1 MSFVVKKEFF
11 VFFSIL
17 KDFPMTE
24 TFALHIESLA
34 AYAPVWGFFLIFFFM
49 AVESSFIP
57 FPSEVVMIPAGFLAW
72 RGELTFQQTAVDF
85 SLAFLAGLAGSLAG
99 AYVNYFLAQ
108 KLGRPFLQ
116 RYGKYFFLSR
126 PTLDRA
132 DQIFLEY
139 GELATFVC
147 RLLPGIRQLISLP
160 AGLCNMNL
168 KRFTFFTALGAG
180 FWCLVLMLIGA
191 WFGHLTAD
199 MTYLQMVEQGTEMI
213 HQNLLWIILGLAIF
227 VGLYMF
233 VHHRIMKTA
242 QIAAKQSEAPEENP

>member
-1 MSFVVKKEFF
+1 
-11 VFFSIL
+11 
-17 KDFPMTE
+17 MTE
-24 TFALHIESLA
+24 TLALHIESLA

-72 RGELTFQQTAVDF
+72 RSELTFQQSSIDF
-85 SLAFLAGLAGSLAG
+85 FLAFLAGLAGSLAG

-108 KLGRPFLQ
+108 KLGRPFLH
-116 RYGKYFFLSR
+116 RHGKYFFLSR

-160 AGLCNMNL
+160 AGLCSMNL
-168 KRFTFFTALGAG
+168 KRFTLFTALGAG

-213 HQNLLWIILGLAIF
+213 RQNMLWIILGLATMIT
-227 VGLYMF
+227 LYML
-233 VHHRIMKTA
+233 VHHRIMKPVQTSE
-242 QIAAKQSEAPEENP
+242 KQPETQEKIP

>member
-1 MSFVVKKEFF
+1 
-11 VFFSIL
+11 
-17 KDFPMTE
+17 MTE
-24 TFALHIESLA
+24 TLALHIESLT
-34 AYAPVWGFFLIFFFM
+34 AYAPTWGFFLIFFFM

-72 RGELTFQQTAVDF
+72 RQELTFQQTSIDF
-85 SLAFLAGLAGSLAG
+85 FIAFLAGLAGSLAG

-108 KLGRPFLQ
+108 KLGRPFLH

-160 AGLCNMNL
+160 AGLCNMDL
-168 KRFTFFTALGAG
+168 KRFTLFTALGAG
-180 FWCLVLMLIGA
+180 IWCLVLMFIGA
-191 WFGHLTAD
+191 WFGHLTED
-199 MTYLQMVEQGTEMI
+199 MTYLEMVEQGSAMI
-213 HQNLLWIILGLAIF
+213 ERNMLWIVLGLAII
-227 VGLYMF
+227 VILYIL
-233 VHHRIMKTA
+233 VHRRIMNPANT
-242 QIAAKQSEAPEENP
+242 AAKQPETQEKTP